1 MRPDR
6 RSGAGLVQQTVQIAA
21 ALRLRDL
28 TLVVRLH
35 DLQARPLRSIRDPQ
49 ERGRKRTVDMPQYAT
64 ALIPAALHSD
74 CRVFPRSVNF
84 FECENRPATHSI
96 DVFDHSNRVVLE
108 TPVKLILGFSASC
121 RRCID
126 GFKRSNDHFRCDQG
140 LTVVGNR
147 FRWNSDE
154 RPLIMLCDMVSPS
167 NFGDGDCTTSLQLTA
182 IKLLKRDHGVIEP
195 KFLVLDNAPAV
206 YIEAERYRRVVESI
220 ARRLISEAPN
230 IKGRAL
236 AKRFADI
243 SQDVASGDVEPYV
256 LTSIRKP
263 EKTKVFSSCSPGSFR
278 TQDRV
283 RK

>member
-1 MRPDR
+1 MH
-6 RSGAGLVQQTVQIAA
+6 GTALVRASEWAA
-21 ALRLRDL
+21 VLGCMISKPGHY
-28 TLVVRLH
+28 VRYEILK
-35 DLQARPLRSIRDPQ
+35 SEG
-49 ERGRKRTVDMPQYAT
+49 ERGQWTCRNNAT

-84 FECENRPATHSI
+84 FERENRPATHSI

-256 LTSIRKP
+256 LH
-263 EKTKVFSSCSPGSFR
+263 FN
-278 TQDRV
+278 
-283 RK
+283 